1 MTCPIVFDL
10 EFIGPVQSI
19 RQCKIW
25 EIALHCPL
33 TKKDLQ
39 IVVDPDPSCKTF
51 DPPPSKDLFHLTRAF
66 LRKQNAEI
74 FGSAFLKVQEF
85 VDEQLRATNRAVALM
100 ISHNTFKSDKPLL
113 EVECA
118 KAGLPTPIH
127 WYFFDSLHYFRKHPR
142 CRSLKNF
149 SLGSVSQHILRS
161 EIKNRHRALADS
173 LACTRIFHVLTKGQW
188 NLKGPIYPFGFSSM
202 RCVRW
207 IGEKTEKALFMNHV
221 HSLEELQIVV
231 RKKVLMS
238 TWTATSPAEAL
249 HSWLS
254 GMFVHMPEENLN
266 NIVTEL
272 LKLGCQQ
279 EDVFESSQ

>member
-1 MTCPIVFDL
+1 MEAREWTLRTQNLYDFGITFERGGEPAY
-10 EFIGPVQSI
+10 IGPCLGFHKHAIHRRSVVDDMSNRLRFGVHRSSQSI

-149 SLGSVSQHILRS
+149 SLGSVSQH
-161 EIKNRHRALADS
+161 
-173 LACTRIFHVLTKGQW
+173 
-188 NLKGPIYPFGFSSM
+188 
-202 RCVRW
+202 
-207 IGEKTEKALFMNHV
+207 
-221 HSLEELQIVV
+221 
-231 RKKVLMS
+231 
-238 TWTATSPAEAL
+238 PA
-249 HSWLS
+249 
-254 GMFVHMPEENLN
+254 
-266 NIVTEL
+266 
-272 LKLGCQQ
+272 Q
-279 EDVFESSQ
+279 